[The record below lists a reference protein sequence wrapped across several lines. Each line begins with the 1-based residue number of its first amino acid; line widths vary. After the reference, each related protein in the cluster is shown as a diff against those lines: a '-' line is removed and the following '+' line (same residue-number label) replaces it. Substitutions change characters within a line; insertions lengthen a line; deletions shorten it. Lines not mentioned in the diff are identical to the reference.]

1 MEDADWYLHYGL
13 DRDPFAEGGVQGLFY
28 PGGGRQEIV
37 EQLQHLARFGDSV
50 LLVAGA
56 AGAGKSA
63 TLAHFVA
70 QCGADTRCAVVETAL
85 LDGPEQLLR
94 RVLAGFGLP
103 MVADPDLAHG
113 LQRLASFCE
122 QCRGEGVLCWLV
134 FDDAQH
140 LHADALALLA
150 PLLAQTSG
158 RLRLILFAEESWST
172 TLRAALPATVM
183 VHLIELAPLE
193 RDESHAYLHYRLKTA
208 GLESEPPFNAAE
220 LEDIHRLSGGMPGRI
235 DALARQLLID
245 ELEVEQR
252 PLASLPLWHLGVVVV
267 TLLLLGGL
275 YVWNLFGKDDAMA
288 EQSRSGGVREITT
301 DAAATVRGDAP
312 PIADVGVKQEA
323 AAQVAAPQ
331 PAEPAGADVAA
342 SRTSAPAPVPAPEPE
357 PEPGP
362 EPESAPTA
370 PVGVPPQA
378 GAGAPR
384 TAVAPAVVAAPPAA
398 ASADTDEEYLLSLD
412 GSHYLLQLMAAD
424 DLQKLQRFAA
434 RQSLPL
440 RRYSKLSQ
448 GRRWYALVHG
458 DYPDQVSAQRAAREI
473 TAELGGQAPWVRRVD
488 AVQREIRAGR
498 SR

>member
-37 EQLQHLARFGDSV
+37 EQLLHLARFGDSV
-50 LLVAGA
+50 LLAAGA

-85 LDGPEQLLR
+85 LDGPEQLLH

-103 MVADPDLAHG
+103 MGADPDLAHG
-113 LQRLASFCE
+113 LQRLALFCE
-122 QCRGEGVLCWLV
+122 QCRDEGFLCWLV

-150 PLLAQTSG
+150 PLLVQTSG
-158 RLRLILFAEESWST
+158 RLRLIFFAEESWST

-183 VHLIELAPLE
+183 IHLIELAPLE

-220 LEDIHRLSGGMPGRI
+220 LDDIHRLSGGMPGRI
-235 DALARQLLID
+235 NALARKLLID

-275 YVWNLFGKDDAMA
+275 YVWNQSGEDDAVA
-288 EQSRSGGVREITT
+288 ERSPTGVVREITA
-301 DAAATVRGDAP
+301 DAALTVHEDAP
-312 PIADVGVKQEA
+312 PVADAGVKAEA
-323 AAQVAAPQ
+323 AAEVAAQESP
-331 PAEPAGADVAA
+331 EPAGAEVAA
-342 SRTSAPAPVPAPEPE
+342 SRASAPVPLPAPLREAQSP
-357 PEPGP
+357 P
-362 EPESAPTA
+362 AA
-370 PVGVPPQA
+370 PVAARPQA
-378 GAGAPR
+378 APDAAR
-384 TAVAPAVVAAPPAA
+384 AAVAPAVAAAPPVA
-398 ASADTDEEYLLSLD
+398 ASAGTDEEYLLSLD

-424 DLQKLQRFAA
+424 DLQKLQRFAT

-458 DYPDQVSAQRAAREI
+458 DYPDQASAQRAAREL
-473 TAELGGQAPWVRRVD
+473 TAQIGGQTPWVRRVD